1 MSLTTQISDDQVG
14 LHYRLST
21 AATTETMIEPAMATQ
36 TRTTTT
42 TTSSLEG
49 VFDFTSEL
57 TKKITTTTTT
67 PATAIALRDL
77 SKRPEQQ
84 MDGPIYLPVVFFIA
98 IYAIFATIFLLYR
111 RNPQSSR
118 FSWLRW
124 CCPCLS
130 VPVSVL
136 NHYLIF
142 FLNYLN

>member
-21 AATTETMIEPAMATQ
+21 AATTEAMIDPAMAAQIT
-36 TRTTTT
+36 TATTT
-42 TTSSLEG
+42 SLEG
-49 VFDFTSEL
+49 VIDFTSEL
-57 TKKITTTTTT
+57 TTTT
-67 PATAIALRDL
+67 PATPAIALRDL
-77 SKRPEQQ
+77 SKRPADQQ

-124 CCPCLS
+124 CCPCSS
-130 VPVSVL
+130 VPVSIL
-136 NHYLIF
+136 NHLSLFKLTKKIVF
-142 FLNYLN
+142 N